1 MSSVPASEPQNQ
13 QKNPIIKKI
22 DEHLKII
29 VEKTGIQGKYI
40 MIALGV
46 SLLFTII
53 GFLDKYITC
62 LVGILLPTFFS
73 IKAIESKE
81 EEDDKLW
88 LTYWTIYAVFSF
100 LDLFAGWILKI
111 IPFYFIIKLIFLVW
125 CFMPNTKGAIIIYD
139 KVIKPFFLK
148 NVNKFDKIVN
158 KLMEKTKKAGEIAKS
173 EINKNKEKLTEVGI
187 NAADKIN
194 KSLKSD

>member
-29 VEKTGIQGKYI
+29 VDKTGIQGKYI

-46 SLLFTII
+46 ALLFTII

-81 EEDDKLW
+81 EDDDKLW
-88 LTYWTIYAVFSF
+88 LTYWTIYALFSF
-100 LDLFAGWILKI
+100 LDLFVGWILKI
-111 IPFYFIIKLIFLVW
+111 IPFYFIIKLVFLVW
-125 CFMPNTKGAIIIYD
+125 CFMPNTKGAIIVYD
-139 KVIKPFFLK
+139 KIIKPFFLK
-148 NVNKFDKIVN
+148 NEGIIDKYFN
-158 KLMEKTKKAGEIAKS
+158 KLVEKTKKAGELAKN
-173 EINKNKEKLTEVGI
+173 EINKNK
-187 NAADKIN
+187 DKIN
-194 KSLKSD
+194 EAGEKISKALKSD

>member
-29 VEKTGIQGKYI
+29 VDKTGIQGKYI

-46 SLLFTII
+46 ALLFTII

-81 EEDDKLW
+81 EDDDKLW
-88 LTYWTIYAVFSF
+88 LTYWTIYALFSF
-100 LDLFAGWILKI
+100 LDLFVGWILKI
-111 IPFYFIIKLIFLVW
+111 IPFYFIIKLVFLVW

-139 KVIKPFFLK
+139 KIIKPFFLK
-148 NVNKFDKIVN
+148 NEGIIDKYFN
-158 KLMEKTKKAGEIAKS
+158 KLAEKTKKAGELAKN
-173 EINKNKEKLTEVGI
+173 EINKNK
-187 NAADKIN
+187 DKIN
-194 KSLKSD
+194 EAGEKISKALKSD

>member
-29 VEKTGIQGKYI
+29 VDKTGIKGKYI

-81 EEDDKLW
+81 EDDDKLW
-88 LTYWTIYAVFSF
+88 LTYWTIYAIFSF
-100 LDLFAGWILKI
+100 LDLFTGWILKI
-111 IPFYFIIKLIFLVW
+111 IPFYFIIKLVFLVW
-125 CFMPNTKGAIIIYD
+125 CFMPNTKGAVIIYD
-139 KVIKPFFLK
+139 KIIKPFFLK
-148 NVNKFDKIVN
+148 NEGNFDRIVN
-158 KLMEKTKKAGEIAKS
+158 KLLEKTKKAEELTKN
-173 EINKNKEKLTEVGI
+173 EINKNK
-187 NAADKIN
+187 DKIN
-194 KSLKSD
+194 EAGEKISKALKSD

>member
-29 VEKTGIQGKYI
+29 VDKTGIKGKYI

-81 EEDDKLW
+81 EDDDKLW
-88 LTYWTIYAVFSF
+88 LTYWTIYAIFSF
-100 LDLFAGWILKI
+100 LDLFTGWILKI
-111 IPFYFIIKLIFLVW
+111 IPFYFIIKLVFLVW
-125 CFMPNTKGAIIIYD
+125 CFMPNTKGAVIIYD
-139 KVIKPFFLK
+139 KIIKPFFLK
-148 NVNKFDKIVN
+148 NEGKFDRIVN
-158 KLMEKTKKAGEIAKS
+158 KLMEKTKKAEELAKN
-173 EINKNKEKLTEVGI
+173 EINKNK
-187 NAADKIN
+187 DKISEAGTSAAE
-194 KSLKSD
+194 KISKALKND

>member
-13 QKNPIIKKI
+13 QKNQIIKKI

-29 VEKTGIQGKYI
+29 VDKTGIQGKYI

-81 EEDDKLW
+81 EDDDKLW
-88 LTYWTIYAVFSF
+88 LTYWTIYAIFSF
-100 LDLFAGWILKI
+100 LDLFTGWILKI
-111 IPFYFIIKLIFLVW
+111 IPFYFIIKLVFLVW
-125 CFMPNTKGAIIIYD
+125 CFMPNTKGAVIIYD
-139 KVIKPFFLK
+139 KIIKPFFLK
-148 NVNKFDKIVN
+148 NEGKFDRIVN
-158 KLMEKTKKAGEIAKS
+158 KLMEKTKKAEELAKN
-173 EINKNKEKLTEVGI
+173 EINKNKEKI
-187 NAADKIN
+187 NEDGTSAAEKIS
-194 KSLKSD
+194 KALKND

>member
-29 VEKTGIQGKYI
+29 VDKTGIQGKYI

-73 IKAIESKE
+73 TEVIETKE
-81 EEDDKLW
+81 EDHDKLW
-88 LTYWTIYAVFSF
+88 LTYWTMYAIFSF
-100 LDLFAGWILKI
+100 LDLFTGWILKI
-111 IPFYFIIKLIFLVW
+111 IPFYFIIKLVFLVW
-125 CFMPNTKGAIIIYD
+125 CFMPNTKGAIIVYD
-139 KVIKPFFLK
+139 KFIKPFFLK
-148 NVNKFDKIVN
+148 NESKFDKIVN
-158 KLMEKTKKAGEIAKS
+158 KLLEKTKKAGDLAKN
-173 EINKNKEKLTEVGI
+173 EINKNKEKLTEAGI
-187 NAADKIN
+187 SAADKIN

>member
-29 VEKTGIQGKYI
+29 VDKTGIQGKYI

-46 SLLFTII
+46 ALLFTII

-81 EEDDKLW
+81 EDDDKLW

-100 LDLFAGWILKI
+100 LDLFVGWILKI

-125 CFMPNTKGAIIIYD
+125 CFMPNTKGAIIVYD
-139 KVIKPFFLK
+139 KFIKPFFLK
-148 NVNKFDKIVN
+148 NESKFDKIVN
-158 KLMEKTKKAGEIAKS
+158 KLLEKTKKAGDLAKN
-173 EINKNKEKLTEVGI
+173 EINKNKEKLTEAGI
-187 NAADKIN
+187 SAADKIN

>member
-29 VEKTGIQGKYI
+29 VDKTGIQGKYI

-81 EEDDKLW
+81 EDDDKLW
-88 LTYWTIYAVFSF
+88 LTYWTIYAIFSF
-100 LDLFAGWILKI
+100 LDLFTGWILKI
-111 IPFYFIIKLIFLVW
+111 IPFYFIIKLVFLVW
-125 CFMPNTKGAIIIYD
+125 CFMPNTKGAIIVYD
-139 KVIKPFFLK
+139 KIIKPFFLK
-148 NVNKFDKIVN
+148 NEGIIDKYFN
-158 KLMEKTKKAGEIAKS
+158 KLAEKTKKAGELAKN
-173 EINKNKEKLTEVGI
+173 EINKNK
-187 NAADKIN
+187 DKITETGE
-194 KSLKSD
+194 KISKALKSD

>member
-29 VEKTGIQGKYI
+29 VDKTGIKGKYI

-81 EEDDKLW
+81 EDDDKLW
-88 LTYWTIYAVFSF
+88 LTYWTIYAIFSF
-100 LDLFAGWILKI
+100 LDLFTGWILKI
-111 IPFYFIIKLIFLVW
+111 IPFYFIIKLVFLVW
-125 CFMPNTKGAIIIYD
+125 CFMPNTKGAIIVYD
-139 KVIKPFFLK
+139 KIIKPFFLK
-148 NVNKFDKIVN
+148 NEGIIDKYFN
-158 KLMEKTKKAGEIAKS
+158 KLAEKTKKAGELAKN
-173 EINKNKEKLTEVGI
+173 EINKNK
-187 NAADKIN
+187 DKIN
-194 KSLKSD
+194 ETGEKISKALKSD

>member
-40 MIALGV
+40 MMALGV
-46 SLLFTII
+46 SLFLTII

>member
-29 VEKTGIQGKYI
+29 VDKTGIQGKYI

-46 SLLFTII
+46 ALLFTII

-81 EEDDKLW
+81 EDDDKLW

-100 LDLFAGWILKI
+100 LDLFVGWILKI
-111 IPFYFIIKLIFLVW
+111 IPFYFIIKLVFLVW
-125 CFMPNTKGAIIIYD
+125 CFMPNTKGAIIVYD
-139 KVIKPFFLK
+139 KIIKPFFLK
-148 NVNKFDKIVN
+148 NEGKFDRIVN
-158 KLMEKTKKAGEIAKS
+158 KLLEKSKKAGELAKN
-173 EINKNKEKLTEVGI
+173 EINKNK
-187 NAADKIN
+187 DKIN
-194 KSLKSD
+194 EAGEKISKALKSD

>member
-29 VEKTGIQGKYI
+29 VDKTGIQGKYI

-46 SLLFTII
+46 ALLFTII

-81 EEDDKLW
+81 EDDDKLW
-88 LTYWTIYAVFSF
+88 LTYWTIYALFSF
-100 LDLFAGWILKI
+100 LDLFVGWILKI
-111 IPFYFIIKLIFLVW
+111 IPFYFIIKLVFLVW
-125 CFMPNTKGAIIIYD
+125 CFMPNTKGAIIVYD
-139 KVIKPFFLK
+139 KIIKPFFLK
-148 NVNKFDKIVN
+148 NEGIIDKYFN
-158 KLMEKTKKAGEIAKS
+158 KLAEKTKKAGELAKN
-173 EINKNKEKLTEVGI
+173 EINKNK
-187 NAADKIN
+187 DKITETGE
-194 KSLKSD
+194 KISKALKSD

>member
-22 DEHLKII
+22 DEHLKLI
-29 VEKTGIQGKYI
+29 VDKTGIQGKYI

-81 EEDDKLW
+81 EDDDKLW

-111 IPFYFIIKLIFLVW
+111 LPFYFIIKLVFLVW
-125 CFMPNTKGAIIIYD
+125 CFMPNTKGAIIVYN
-139 KVIKPFFLK
+139 KFIKPFFLK
-148 NVNKFDKIVN
+148 N
-158 KLMEKTKKAGEIAKS
+158 
-173 EINKNKEKLTEVGI
+173 
-187 NAADKIN
+187 
-194 KSLKSD
+194 

>member
-29 VEKTGIQGKYI
+29 VDKTGIQGKYI

-81 EEDDKLW
+81 EDDDKLW
-88 LTYWTIYAVFSF
+88 LTYWTIYAIFSF
-100 LDLFAGWILKI
+100 LDLFTGWILKI
-111 IPFYFIIKLIFLVW
+111 IPFYFIIKLVFLVW
-125 CFMPNTKGAIIIYD
+125 CFMPNTKGAVIIYD
-139 KVIKPFFLK
+139 KIIKPFFLK
-148 NVNKFDKIVN
+148 NEGKFDRIVN
-158 KLMEKTKKAGEIAKS
+158 KLMEKTKKAEELAKN
-173 EINKNKEKLTEVGI
+173 EINKNKEKISEAGTS
-187 NAADKIN
+187 AAKKIS
-194 KSLKSD
+194 KVLKND

>member
-29 VEKTGIQGKYI
+29 VDKTGIQGKYI

-46 SLLFTII
+46 ALLFTII

-81 EEDDKLW
+81 EDDDKLW
-88 LTYWTIYAVFSF
+88 LTYWTIYALFSF
-100 LDLFAGWILKI
+100 LDLFVGWILKI
-111 IPFYFIIKLIFLVW
+111 IPFYFIIKLVFLVW
-125 CFMPNTKGAIIIYD
+125 CFMPNTKGAVIIYD
-139 KVIKPFFLK
+139 KIIKPFFLK
-148 NVNKFDKIVN
+148 NEGIIDKYFN
-158 KLMEKTKKAGEIAKS
+158 KLAEKTKKAGELAKN
-173 EINKNKEKLTEVGI
+173 ELNKNK
-187 NAADKIN
+187 DKIN
-194 KSLKSD
+194 EAGEKISKALKSD

>member
-1 MSSVPASEPQNQ
+1 MSSIPASEEQQNQ
-13 QKNPIIKKI
+13 KKNPIIRKI

-29 VEKTGIQGKYI
+29 VDKTGIQGKYI
-40 MIALGV
+40 MLALGI

-53 GFLDKYITC
+53 GFLDRYITC
-62 LVGILLPTFFS
+62 LVAIVLPTFFS

-81 EEDDKLW
+81 EDDDKLW

-111 IPFYFIIKLIFLVW
+111 LPFYFIIKLIFLVW
-125 CFMPNTKGAIIIYD
+125 CFMPNTKGAIIVYN

-148 NVNKFDKIVN
+148 NESKLDKAVNMFMQKAKKAEEITKNKINENKDLIKETEDKI
-158 KLMEKTKKAGEIAKS
+158 KKTLKS
-173 EINKNKEKLTEVGI
+173 E
-187 NAADKIN
+187 
-194 KSLKSD
+194 

>member
-22 DEHLKII
+22 DEHSKII
-29 VEKTGIQGKYI
+29 VDKTGIQGKYI

-81 EEDDKLW
+81 EDDDKLW

-100 LDLFAGWILKI
+100 LDLFVGWILKI
-111 IPFYFIIKLIFLVW
+111 IPFYFIIKLVFLVW
-125 CFMPNTKGAIIIYD
+125 CFMPNTKGAIIVYD
-139 KVIKPFFLK
+139 KIIKPFFLK
-148 NVNKFDKIVN
+148 
-158 KLMEKTKKAGEIAKS
+158 AKN
-173 EINKNKEKLTEVGI
+173 EINKNK
-187 NAADKIN
+187 DKITETGE
-194 KSLKSD
+194 KISKALKSD

>member
-29 VEKTGIQGKYI
+29 VDKTGIQGKYI

-46 SLLFTII
+46 ALLFTII

-81 EEDDKLW
+81 EDDDKLW
-88 LTYWTIYAVFSF
+88 LTYWTIYALFSF
-100 LDLFAGWILKI
+100 LDLFVGWILKI
-111 IPFYFIIKLIFLVW
+111 IPFYFIIKLVFLVW
-125 CFMPNTKGAIIIYD
+125 CFMPNTKGAIIVYD
-139 KVIKPFFLK
+139 KIIKPFFLK
-148 NVNKFDKIVN
+148 NEGKFDRIVN
-158 KLMEKTKKAGEIAKS
+158 KLLEKSKKAGELAKN
-173 EINKNKEKLTEVGI
+173 EINKNK
-187 NAADKIN
+187 DKIN
-194 KSLKSD
+194 EAGEKISKALKSE

>member
-29 VEKTGIQGKYI
+29 VDKTGIQGKYI

-81 EEDDKLW
+81 EDDDKLW
-88 LTYWTIYAVFSF
+88 LTYWTIYAIFSF
-100 LDLFAGWILKI
+100 LDLFTGWILKI
-111 IPFYFIIKLIFLVW
+111 IPFYFIIKLVFLVW
-125 CFMPNTKGAIIIYD
+125 CFMPNTKGAVIIYD
-139 KVIKPFFLK
+139 KIIKPFFLK
-148 NVNKFDKIVN
+148 NEGKFDRIVN
-158 KLMEKTKKAGEIAKS
+158 KLMEKTKKAGELAKN
-173 EINKNKEKLTEVGI
+173 EINKNK
-187 NAADKIN
+187 DKITETGE
-194 KSLKSD
+194 KISKALKSD

>member
-53 GFLDKYITC
+53 GFFDKYITC

-100 LDLFAGWILKI
+100 
-111 IPFYFIIKLIFLVW
+111 
-125 CFMPNTKGAIIIYD
+125 
-139 KVIKPFFLK
+139 
-148 NVNKFDKIVN
+148 
-158 KLMEKTKKAGEIAKS
+158 
-173 EINKNKEKLTEVGI
+173 
-187 NAADKIN
+187 
-194 KSLKSD
+194 

>member
-29 VEKTGIQGKYI
+29 VDKTGIQGKYI

-46 SLLFTII
+46 ALLFTII

-81 EEDDKLW
+81 EDDDKLW
-88 LTYWTIYAVFSF
+88 LTYWTIYALFSF
-100 LDLFAGWILKI
+100 LDLFVGWILKI
-111 IPFYFIIKLIFLVW
+111 IPFYFIIKLVFLVW
-125 CFMPNTKGAIIIYD
+125 CFMPNTKGAIIVYD
-139 KVIKPFFLK
+139 KIIKPFFLK
-148 NVNKFDKIVN
+148 NEGIIDKYFN
-158 KLMEKTKKAGEIAKS
+158 KLAEKTKKAGELAKN
-173 EINKNKEKLTEVGI
+173 EINKNK
-187 NAADKIN
+187 DKIN
-194 KSLKSD
+194 EAGEKISKALKSD

>member
-29 VEKTGIQGKYI
+29 VDKTGIQGKYI

-81 EEDDKLW
+81 KDDDKLW
-88 LTYWTIYAVFSF
+88 LTYWTIYAIFSF
-100 LDLFAGWILKI
+100 LDLFTGWILKI
-111 IPFYFIIKLIFLVW
+111 IPFYFIIKLVFLVW
-125 CFMPNTKGAIIIYD
+125 CFMPNTKGAVIIYD
-139 KVIKPFFLK
+139 KIIKPL
-148 NVNKFDKIVN
+148 IVN
-158 KLMEKTKKAGEIAKS
+158 KLMEKTKKAEELAKN
-173 EINKNKEKLTEVGI
+173 EINKNKEKISEAGTS
-187 NAADKIN
+187 AAEKIS
-194 KSLKSD
+194 KALKND

>member
-29 VEKTGIQGKYI
+29 VDKTGIQGKYI

-81 EEDDKLW
+81 EDDDKLW
-88 LTYWTIYAVFSF
+88 LTYWTIYALFSF
-100 LDLFAGWILKI
+100 LDLFVGWILKI
-111 IPFYFIIKLIFLVW
+111 IPFYFIIKLVFLVW
-125 CFMPNTKGAIIIYD
+125 CFMPNTKGAIIVYD
-139 KVIKPFFLK
+139 KIIKPFFLK
-148 NVNKFDKIVN
+148 NEGIIDKYFN
-158 KLMEKTKKAGEIAKS
+158 KLAEKTKKAGELAKN
-173 EINKNKEKLTEVGI
+173 EINKNKEKLTEAGI
-187 NAADKIN
+187 SAADKIN
-194 KSLKSD
+194 KTLKSD

>member
-29 VEKTGIQGKYI
+29 VDKTGIQGKYI

-46 SLLFTII
+46 ALLFTII

-81 EEDDKLW
+81 EDDDKLW

-100 LDLFAGWILKI
+100 LDLFVGWILKI
-111 IPFYFIIKLIFLVW
+111 IPFYFIIKLVFLVW
-125 CFMPNTKGAIIIYD
+125 CFMPNTKGAIIVYD
-139 KVIKPFFLK
+139 KFIKPFFLK
-148 NVNKFDKIVN
+148 NEGKFDRIVN
-158 KLMEKTKKAGEIAKS
+158 KLLEKSKKAGELAKN
-173 EINKNKEKLTEVGI
+173 EINKNK
-187 NAADKIN
+187 DKIN
-194 KSLKSD
+194 EAGEKISKALKSD

>member
-29 VEKTGIQGKYI
+29 VDKTGIQGKYI

-81 EEDDKLW
+81 EDDDKLW
-88 LTYWTIYAVFSF
+88 LTYWTIYAIFSF
-100 LDLFAGWILKI
+100 LDLFTGWILKI
-111 IPFYFIIKLIFLVW
+111 IPFYFIIKLVFLVW
-125 CFMPNTKGAIIIYD
+125 CFMPNTKGAVIIYD
-139 KVIKPFFLK
+139 KIIKPFFLK
-148 NVNKFDKIVN
+148 NEGKFDRIVN
-158 KLMEKTKKAGEIAKS
+158 KLMEKTKKAEELAKN
-173 EINKNKEKLTEVGI
+173 EINKNK
-187 NAADKIN
+187 DKISEAGTSATE
-194 KSLKSD
+194 KISKALKND